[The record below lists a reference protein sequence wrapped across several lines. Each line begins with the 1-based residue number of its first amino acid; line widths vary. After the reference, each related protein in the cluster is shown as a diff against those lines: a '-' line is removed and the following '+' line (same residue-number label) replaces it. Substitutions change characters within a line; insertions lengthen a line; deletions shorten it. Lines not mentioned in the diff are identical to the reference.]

1 MFAEIIILT
10 IMGLVLLAWVIF
22 CGIQFIHHGR
32 DVVAGADFIGH
43 VKCEKCGTEYEV
55 SAEEFTKSYMSKYR
69 SVTRT
74 KIQGGASVNRPQYS
88 YYAKKFHSV
97 NRPQYSYY
105 AKKFQC
111 PCCGKKRY
119 AQVLNINEINQMMTR
134 PVLRAGIRWLI
145 LMGIGGVLILAVAS
159 IPLHFADRA
168 REQRVEELREQQY
181 EDFKERYGL

>member
-22 CGIQFIHHGR
+22 CGIQFIRHGR
-32 DVVAGADFIGH
+32 DVVAGADFVGH

-55 SAEEFTKSYMSKYR
+55 SAEEFTQSYMSKSR

-74 KIQGGASVNRPQYS
+74 KIQGGAFVNRPQYS
-88 YYAKKFHSV
+88 YYAKKI
-97 NRPQYSYY
+97 
-105 AKKFQC
+105 QC

>member
-32 DVVAGADFIGH
+32 DVVAGADFVGH

-55 SAEEFTKSYMSKYR
+55 SAEEFTQSYMSKSR

-74 KIQGGASVNRPQYS
+74 KIQGGA
-88 YYAKKFHSV
+88 FV

>member
-55 SAEEFTKSYMSKYR
+55 SAEEFTQSYMSKSR

-74 KIQGGASVNRPQYS
+74 KIQGGA
-88 YYAKKFHSV
+88 FV

-134 PVLRAGIRWLI
+134 PVLRAGIRWLRFS
-145 LMGIGGVLILAVAS
+145 GGWSAL
-159 IPLHFADRA
+159 PEFR
-168 REQRVEELREQQY
+168 
-181 EDFKERYGL
+181 K

>member
-1 MFAEIIILT
+1 M
-10 IMGLVLLAWVIF
+10 
-22 CGIQFIHHGR
+22 HGSFSAVFSLYGT
-32 DVVAGADFIGH
+32 DVVVGAGFVGH

-55 SAEEFTKSYMSKYR
+55 SSTEFTKSYMSKYK

-74 KIQGGASVNRPQYS
+74 KMQGGA
-88 YYAKKFHSV
+88 FI

-134 PVLRAGIRWLI
+134 PVLRVGVRWLI
-145 LMGIGGVLILAVAS
+145 LMCIGGVLILAVAS
-159 IPLHFADRA
+159 IPLHFANQA

>member
-1 MFAEIIILT
+1 MFAEILILT
-10 IMGLVLLAWVIF
+10 IMGGVLLAWVIF
-22 CGIQFIHHGR
+22 CGIQFICHTR
-32 DVVAGADFIGH
+32 DVVAGADFVGH

-55 SAEEFTKSYMSKYR
+55 SSAEFTKSYTTKYR

-74 KIQGGASVNRPQYS
+74 KIKGGA
-88 YYAKKFHSV
+88 FV

-119 AQVLNINEINQMMTR
+119 ARVLNINEINQMMTR
-134 PVLRAGIRWLI
+134 PVLRVGVRWLI
-145 LMGIGGVLILAVAS
+145 LMGIGGVLILAAAS

>member
-10 IMGLVLLAWVIF
+10 IIGIVLLAWVIF

-74 KIQGGASVNRPQYS
+74 KIQGGA
-88 YYAKKFHSV
+88 SV

>member
-22 CGIQFIHHGR
+22 CGIQFVHHGR

-55 SAEEFTKSYMSKYR
+55 SAEEFTQSYMSKSR

-74 KIQGGASVNRPQYS
+74 KIQGGA
-88 YYAKKFHSV
+88 FV

>member
-10 IMGLVLLAWVIF
+10 IMGLVLLAWVVF

-88 YYAKKFHSV
+88 YYAKKF
-97 NRPQYSYY
+97 
-105 AKKFQC
+105 QC

-119 AQVLNINEINQMMTR
+119 AQVLNINELNQMMTR

>member
-55 SAEEFTKSYMSKYR
+55 SAEEFTKSYMSKSR

-74 KIQGGASVNRPQYS
+74 KIQGGA
-88 YYAKKFHSV
+88 FV

>member
-10 IMGLVLLAWVIF
+10 IIGIVLLAWVIF

-55 SAEEFTKSYMSKYR
+55 SAEEFTQSYMSKSR

-74 KIQGGASVNRPQYS
+74 KIQGGAFVNRPQYS
-88 YYAKKFHSV
+88 YYAKKI
-97 NRPQYSYY
+97 
-105 AKKFQC
+105 QC

>member
-10 IMGLVLLAWVIF
+10 IMGIVLLAWVIF
-22 CGIQFIHHGR
+22 CGIQFIRHGR

-55 SAEEFTKSYMSKYR
+55 SAEEFTQSYMSKSR

-74 KIQGGASVNRPQYS
+74 KIQGGA
-88 YYAKKFHSV
+88 FV

-159 IPLHFADRA
+159 IPLHFADQA

-181 EDFKERYGL
+181 EGFKERYGL

>member
-10 IMGLVLLAWVIF
+10 IIGIVLLAWVIF

-55 SAEEFTKSYMSKYR
+55 SAEEFTQSYMSKSR

-74 KIQGGASVNRPQYS
+74 KIQGGA
-88 YYAKKFHSV
+88 FV

>member
-74 KIQGGASVNRPQYS
+74 KIQGGA
-88 YYAKKFHSV
+88 FV